1 MNTAGRQKQSR
12 AGYQNKEGGFAK
24 AYYTLPHNILDS
36 AREEISNLCYWSSS
50 AFDKKRAGT
59 RRFRDYEIEVIS
71 KYFAAKGID
80 AWTGELITK

>member
-24 AYYTLPHNILDS
+24 AYYALPHNLLDQ
-36 AREEISNLCYWSSS
+36 ARKEISDLCFWSSS

-71 KYFAAKGID
+71 KYFMSKGIN
-80 AWTGELITK
+80 AWTGKTKNK